1 MTEVVVILPIF
12 NERAIVD
19 SVIDRIEDHLRTRS
33 DRRFVLVDDG
43 SSDGTPAAIVARL
56 EAREDDRVRLVR
68 HRTNQGKA
76 EAIITGLRQTTA
88 PLVCFTDGDLA
99 YSLDHLDRLVDALA
113 GADVAIGSRAM
124 SELNG
129 GCISWRR
136 RLSGEAFNRLVR
148 IILGVPHRDT
158 QAGLKGFTRA
168 AANHLFGRLRT
179 RNFAFDAELLYIARK
194 DGLRVREVPAHVSA
208 KHSYETSSIS
218 LLRDPLLMLW
228 AILKVR
234 VRYAGRPIPRPHT
247 ILEVKI
253 SNPTASLD
261 EVVGAPATKNPSR
274 DTRPLQP

>member
-76 EAIITGLRQTTA
+76 EAIITGLRHSTA

-261 EVVGAPATKNPSR
+261 EVVGAPATKNPS
-274 DTRPLQP
+274 